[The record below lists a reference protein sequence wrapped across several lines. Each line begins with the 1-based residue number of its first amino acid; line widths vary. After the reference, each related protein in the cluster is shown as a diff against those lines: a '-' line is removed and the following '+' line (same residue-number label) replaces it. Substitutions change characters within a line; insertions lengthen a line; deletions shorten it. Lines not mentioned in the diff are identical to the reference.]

1 MNQEERRQKR
11 QDEFKHAAVV
21 VTVFVLVLAVMII
34 GAAAALHKFLPKGT
48 KEVKTPDTQSTEISD
63 DTQTS
68 QNGSDVAE
76 PAVDPLDEQAAQLVS
91 GMSLEDKVAQMF
103 VITPEALTGYTSVT
117 AAGDTTKTAYES
129 RPVGGL
135 IYMAD
140 NLLSTLADDNVH
152 YPLMAYSHHAV
163 PQSLM

>member
-76 PAVDPLDEQAAQLVS
+76 PAVDPLDEQAAQLEIGRAHV
-91 GMSLEDKVAQMF
+91 
-103 VITPEALTGYTSVT
+103 
-117 AAGDTTKTAYES
+117 
-129 RPVGGL
+129 
-135 IYMAD
+135 
-140 NLLSTLADDNVH
+140 
-152 YPLMAYSHHAV
+152 
-163 PQSLM
+163 